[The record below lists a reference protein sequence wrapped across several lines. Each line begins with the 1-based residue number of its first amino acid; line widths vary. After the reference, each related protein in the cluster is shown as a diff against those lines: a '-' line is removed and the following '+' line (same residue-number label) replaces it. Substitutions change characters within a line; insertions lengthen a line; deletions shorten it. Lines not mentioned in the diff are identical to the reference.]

1 MAKKTYKIKI
11 EPLTGVHIGTGKE
24 LTFLDYKVIKTD
36 SGNKVYVKF
45 SSDQILSRLIDENR
59 DLSAFYT
66 ASDNRDMKAVQNFF
80 HKNIGKT
87 DIEYPC
93 DVTSSFYDLYEKNK
107 TRDPIEN
114 AAKVLQMYRPS
125 NSKRPVIPGS
135 SLKGA
140 IRTAVLNNILCKLSN
155 DEYDRELDIF
165 EKEKNKN
172 NSDRYEKKLQ
182 QKILKYGNEK
192 DDPFRTISIADTSFK
207 DKNTQLVGLLK
218 NISSSNNVIK
228 SIPKLQIQA
237 EIIRGCLIGGSAEA
251 ETIISIDESLQQSKL
266 TGNNNKNGFEIKTH
280 ISMEDIAEACNH
292 FFWNE
297 FESEYNT
304 FYKDI
309 DENVDVIVSLKKDI
323 ESIIKSIDTF
333 IVRVGRWSQV
343 EFVTFEDNFRDP
355 KVPQTRG
362 PKKSYGKT
370 RTVFDYDGQYIP
382 LGWCKCTIIN

>member
-11 EPLTGVHIGTGKE
+11 DPLTGVHIGTGEE
-24 LTFLDYKVIKTD
+24 LTFLDYKVIKTN

-45 SSDQILSRLIDENR
+45 SSDQILSRLIDEGR
-59 DLSAFYT
+59 DLSAFYA
-66 ASDNRDMKAVQNFF
+66 ASDNRNMKAVQNFF
-80 HKNIGKT
+80 HKNIGKK

-107 TRDPIEN
+107 TKDPIEN
-114 AAKVLQMYRPS
+114 AARVLQMYRPAD
-125 NSKRPVIPGS
+125 SKHPVIPGS

-140 IRTAVLNNILCKLSN
+140 IRTAVLNNILCNLN
-155 DEYDRELDIF
+155 DDEYDREFDIF

-172 NSDRYEKKLQ
+172 NSDKYEKKLQ
-182 QKILKYGNEK
+182 QKILKYCNEK
-192 DDPFRTISIADTSFK
+192 DDPFRSVSIADTSFEA
-207 DKNTQLVGLLK
+207 KNTQLVGLLK

-251 ETIISIDESLQQSKL
+251 ETSISIDESLTQSKL
-266 TGNNNKNGFEIKTH
+266 TGNNNKNGFEIKTR
-280 ISMEDIAEACNH
+280 ISMTDIAKACNH

-297 FESEYNT
+297 FEAEYNK
-304 FYKDI
+304 FYKDV
-309 DENVDVIVSLKKDI
+309 DESVDIIVHLKKQL
-323 ESIIKSIDTF
+323 EEASKDTNSF

-355 KVPQTRG
+355 KVPQTRAQKRACG
-362 PKKSYGKT
+362 TT
-370 RTVFDYDGQYIP
+370 RTVFDYDGQYLP
-382 LGWCKCTIIN
+382 LGWCKCTVIN